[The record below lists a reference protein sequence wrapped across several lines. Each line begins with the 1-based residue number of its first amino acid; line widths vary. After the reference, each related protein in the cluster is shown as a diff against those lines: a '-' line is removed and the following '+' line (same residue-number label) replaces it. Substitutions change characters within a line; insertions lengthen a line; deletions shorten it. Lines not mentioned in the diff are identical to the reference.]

1 MLSCAADVPT
11 DAVVDVCGILV
22 AARIADFAAVLS
34 PYNTVVLLMC
44 LLMLLLFHLLL
55 LMSTLF

>member
-22 AARIADFAAVLS
+22 AARIADVAAVLS
-34 PYNTVVLLMC
+34 PYTVAC
-44 LLMLLLFHLLL
+44 
-55 LMSTLF
+55 